1 VEVDHVDNKDLWNKA
16 VNERLRLR
24 RRGAPGARSGLQI
37 AGSAFAAVLTATALS
52 AAFSGPAFAA
62 PVPPATTA
70 ATAGSVTIAG
80 PVAAAGPVAKHW
92 GSFFGNT
99 DGDVDTHWWRATVH
113 LPGRIAEVA
122 SSNSTQYA
130 LLANGSLYAW
140 GLGSQG
146 ELGDGGTR
154 DSFEKPVRVRFPAGV
169 KIASLPADAMPYDT
183 GLALDTHGRAWGWG
197 NNSGGSLCLGTI
209 RKYLKPAELPLR
221 GVTTLAGASTHTLF
235 DAGGTVYSCGAN
247 LSGDLGD
254 GTTANSTTPVKVA
267 GLGGRAVVQL
277 VASFAN
283 SGALLSDGTYYDWGY
298 DRSGQLGDGRIGRHS
313 DVPVRVRLPGPVRQ
327 VALGGSIWDN
337 GQTLVLLRNSAV
349 WAWGN
354 DSAGQLGD
362 QAERSEAS
370 PIRIHPPH
378 GVTYSSLA
386 TGATTSY
393 GISATGRVY
402 AWGLSDFGQ
411 VGDGSTATSL
421 TPIRITSRAVGISAT
436 ADNVVIDRRP

>member
-1 VEVDHVDNKDLWNKA
+1 VDNKDLWNKA

-197 NNSGGSLCLGTI
+197 NNSGGSL
-209 RKYLKPAELPLR
+209 
-221 GVTTLAGASTHTLF
+221 
-235 DAGGTVYSCGAN
+235 
-247 LSGDLGD
+247 
-254 GTTANSTTPVKVA
+254 
-267 GLGGRAVVQL
+267 
-277 VASFAN
+277 
-283 SGALLSDGTYYDWGY
+283 
-298 DRSGQLGDGRIGRHS
+298 
-313 DVPVRVRLPGPVRQ
+313 
-327 VALGGSIWDN
+327 
-337 GQTLVLLRNSAV
+337 
-349 WAWGN
+349 
-354 DSAGQLGD
+354 
-362 QAERSEAS
+362 
-370 PIRIHPPH
+370 
-378 GVTYSSLA
+378 
-386 TGATTSY
+386 
-393 GISATGRVY
+393 
-402 AWGLSDFGQ
+402 
-411 VGDGSTATSL
+411 
-421 TPIRITSRAVGISAT
+421 
-436 ADNVVIDRRP
+436 